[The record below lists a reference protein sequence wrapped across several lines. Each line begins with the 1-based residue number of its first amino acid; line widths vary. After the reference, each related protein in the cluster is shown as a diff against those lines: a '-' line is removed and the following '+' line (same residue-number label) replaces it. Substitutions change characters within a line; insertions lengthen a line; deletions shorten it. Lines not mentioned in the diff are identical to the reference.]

1 MQDQK
6 VVRELYADKG
16 RSVEHGFTSRP
27 EWHGPLPERPTY
39 CDCCVQTSDGKATGR
54 AMLPS
59 VLNNRVYS
67 RDDSASVKALADA
80 RAQGMME
87 PPAEP
92 AAPLPASN
100 FPKIGTPAA
109 IGKMF
114 QGAQTMFRNAR
125 SSMPSMPS
133 MPAAADVTEPADVEG
148 EEPIESVSTENA
160 PADEGSVPAASS
172 AFRIRRRRRRKASRA
187 TLNSGEI
194 AGISIGSLVGGVL
207 AVIGIVYILKH
218 FKNKGV
224 GSSLP
229 EGRIPTAPVA
239 TGAGDTSASVTVS
252 AMTNL
257 FS

>member
-1 MQDQK
+1 MFSAAATMQDQK

-16 RSVEHGFTSRP
+16 RSVEHGFTSRA

-39 CDCCVQTSDGKATGR
+39 CDCCVQTSDGRATGR

-87 PPAEP
+87 PAAEP
-92 AAPLPASN
+92 TAPLPASN
-100 FPKIGTPAA
+100 FPKVGTPAT

-125 SSMPSMPS
+125 AAMPTMPSMPVDV
-133 MPAAADVTEPADVEG
+133 ADAEG

-160 PADEGSVPAASS
+160 PADEGSVPADGAA
-172 AFRIRRRRRRKASRA
+172 AFRIRRRRRKASRA
-187 TLNSGEI
+187 TLNGGQI
-194 AGISIGSLVGGVL
+194 TGISIGTIVLIFVIIKLVLHYRKKLGGKSAGTSTARL
-207 AVIGIVYILKH
+207 A
-218 FKNKGV
+218 
-224 GSSLP
+224 
-229 EGRIPTAPVA
+229 TDQAA
-239 TGAGDTSASVTVS
+239 GAGGSTVTVS
-252 AMTNL
+252 AMSNL
-257 FS
+257 FT